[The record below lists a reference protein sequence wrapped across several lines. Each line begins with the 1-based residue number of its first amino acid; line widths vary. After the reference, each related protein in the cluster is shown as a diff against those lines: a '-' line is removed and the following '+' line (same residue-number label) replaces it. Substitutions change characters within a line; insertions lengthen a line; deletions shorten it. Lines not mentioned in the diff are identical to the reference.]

1 MLRASLHRGEH
12 VTGPEPNVHG
22 SAAALVFSETGA
34 EVRYARILTLLPARA
49 ASQLPQFLA
58 EAGNLDEAVL
68 RMEML
73 LQQHPAEATAAF
85 EASAQALRAAVILF
99 GSSQWLSQTLLQNP
113 DLLQLLARPMGLEA
127 ARCADDFREMF
138 ARFRLRSHDT
148 ALPVL
153 LARFKR
159 REYVRIFARELL
171 GLASLT
177 EITEEISALSDV
189 MIERALWHC
198 ESKLRTR
205 YLGWPQLRSS
215 RGRVYP
221 ARFSVLSLGKLGG
234 NELNYSSDIDLL
246 YLCDDAED
254 AGTIPISAREFF
266 TRLAQEL
273 TAVLSTVSADGHV
286 FRVDLRLRPQ
296 GASGEVV
303 VGYAQAMR
311 YYRGVAR
318 DWELQALLKLRPSA
332 GDRKLAREFVE
343 QVQEL
348 IYCDAL
354 SLSAIQTAAHSL
366 ERIRDGM
373 VRRGHAGLDVKNG
386 AGGLREIEF
395 VVQCLQRVHGGGEAW
410 LRSSGTLVALQKL
423 HDKGHIGDAEF
434 RELCAAYELLRAIE
448 HRLQCRQG
456 MQAHR
461 LPEAAREQAAL
472 FRSLGDGAPASALE
486 LERIMQSAGDLCAR
500 VLRLGSGEQ
509 SGEVTAVSLGLGAP
523 GAEHLTRELAARS
536 EGLARALA
544 AEVGDPTLQNLR
556 RFLAASS
563 TGEQRIGSALENVK
577 WIESALPVFAQSA
590 LATAILARHPED
602 IVALFRTCERDGATS
617 ISDRLRIESRR
628 SILRLLGRSF
638 LEERT
643 VWEILREHSQS
654 LDQIVRQALDGVGA
668 PEGFAVFA
676 VGRLGTCE
684 LDAVSDADLVFLR
697 TAECSSEASER
708 CAHSLVAMLSGYTR
722 EGSVIVVDTRLR
734 PRGSEGELVA
744 SSRQLAQY
752 FESEAEAWEML
763 AFGKLRLIAGAERLG
778 AEASE
783 PLLRLRQRFAASPR
797 FVPELRSMRKRI
809 ADSGGADSF
818 KTGPGGLYDL
828 DFLVG
833 MLEARGALLAAGK
846 QLPERLEA
854 LLERELLSPEQ
865 TADLL
870 RAADLFR
877 GVDHA
882 VRVVEGRNRK
892 WLPASDGLRATVE
905 KILRCSDLD
914 GALRAEMRRVR
925 AIFNSFFRD

>member
-1 MLRASLHRGEH
+1 M
-12 VTGPEPNVHG
+12 
-22 SAAALVFSETGA
+22 
-34 EVRYARILTLLPARA
+34 
-49 ASQLPQFLA
+49 
-58 EAGNLDEAVL
+58 
-68 RMEML
+68 
-73 LQQHPAEATAAF
+73 
-85 EASAQALRAAVILF
+85 
-99 GSSQWLSQTLLQNP
+99 
-113 DLLQLLARPMGLEA
+113 
-127 ARCADDFREMF
+127 
-138 ARFRLRSHDT
+138 
-148 ALPVL
+148 

-159 REYVRIFARELL
+159 REYVRIFSRELL

-198 ESKLRTR
+198 ESKLRAR
-205 YLGWPQLRSS
+205 YQGWPQLRSS

-254 AGTIPISAREFF
+254 AETISISAREFF

-303 VGYAQAMR
+303 VGCAQALR

-343 QVQEL
+343 QAQEL
-348 IYCDAL
+348 IYCEAL

-395 VVQCLQRVHGGGEAW
+395 VVQCLQRVHGGGEPW

-423 HDKGHIGDAEF
+423 HDKAHIGDAEF
-434 RELCAAYELLRAIE
+434 RELCATYGLLRAIE

-461 LPEAAREQAAL
+461 LPDAAREQAAL
-472 FRSLGDGAPASALE
+472 FRSLGDGAPGSAPE
-486 LERIMQSAGDLCAR
+486 LQRIMQAASDLCAR
-500 VLRLGSGEQ
+500 VLSLGSGEQ
-509 SGEVTAVSLGLGAP
+509 GGEVTAVSLGLGAP
-523 GAEHLTRELAARS
+523 GAERLTRELAARS

-544 AEVGDPTLQNLR
+544 AEVGDPALQNLR

-563 TGEQRIGSALENVK
+563 TGEQRVGSALANVK

-590 LATAILARHPED
+590 LATAILACHPED
-602 IVALFRTCERDGATS
+602 IVALFGPGESAAGTS
-617 ISDRLRIESRR
+617 ISDQLRIESRH

-638 LEERT
+638 LEGRP
-643 VWEILREHSQS
+643 VWEMLRAHSQS
-654 LDQIVRQALDGVGA
+654 LDQILRRALGGVDA
-668 PEGFAVFA
+668 PDGFAVFA

-684 LDAVSDADLVFLR
+684 LDAVSDADLLFLR
-697 TAECSSEASER
+697 TAECSSEAAER
-708 CAHSLVAMLSGYTR
+708 CAHSLVGMLSGYTR

-763 AFGKLRLIAGAERLG
+763 AFGKLRLIAGAERLA
-778 AEASE
+778 AEACE
-783 PLLRLRQRFAASPR
+783 PLLRLRQCVAASPR

-828 DFLVG
+828 DFLLG
-833 MLEARGALLAAGK
+833 MLESRAALLAAGK

-865 TADLL
+865 ARDLL
-870 RAADLFR
+870 QAGNLFR
-877 GVDHA
+877 RVDHA
-882 VRVVEGRNRK
+882 VRVVEGRSRK
-892 WLPASDGLRATVE
+892 WLPESDGLRAIVE
-905 KILRCSDLD
+905 KILQCSDLD
-914 GALRAEMRRVR
+914 GALRAEMLRVR
-925 AIFNSFFRD
+925 SIFDSFFRD